1 MKKYEEFVKIL
12 AKKTEEMKNFHKK
25 IKTDAIQAVSDRLD
39 YLGVK
44 ELTLFSNEDYFDNKD
59 WKCFYNNEDL
69 EDLDK
74 VVFYF
79 GRSDNYYCI
88 DYVGK
93 DKGGLWVA
101 DEHDEEFYLNDPQWN
116 VTDHDVLN
124 LLEYLENITSEMI
137 EKQKIGEESEKFNL

>member
-12 AKKTEEMKNFHKK
+12 MKKTEEMKNFHKK
-25 IKTDAIQAVSDRLD
+25 MKADAIQAVSDRLD

-79 GRSDNYYCI
+79 GRSDNYYSI

-101 DEHDEEFYLNDPQWN
+101 DGHDEEFYLNDPQLN
-116 VTDHDVLN
+116 VTDNDVLN
-124 LLEYLENITSEMI
+124 LLEYLENITPEMI
-137 EKQKIGEESEKFNL
+137 EKQKIGEEAEKFNL